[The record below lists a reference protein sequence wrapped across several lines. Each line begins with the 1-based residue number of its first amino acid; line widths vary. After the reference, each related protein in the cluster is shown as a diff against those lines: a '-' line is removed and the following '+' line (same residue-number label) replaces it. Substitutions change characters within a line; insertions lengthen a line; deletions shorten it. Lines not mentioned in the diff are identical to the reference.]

1 MARAASRRPA
11 AQPPVR
17 RCSTSTCCGDSRS
30 PDCSSSCAAWAGV
43 NASCAARSSRNLPRS
58 RNRESDNGGSSRL
71 DSTSCRV
78 AGLIRVR
85 ISTPCRATGSTSSC
99 TSSRIKRSG
108 CGSACTASA
117 SSARN
122 SGWAPAR
129 HAHRPCNR
137 LDCGTDG
144 QPAIAATTAAHN
156 RLGSLSSR
164 STPTQAVS
172 TPVLVRDQSASNNVF
187 PYPAGAQTKA
197 SSAPA
202 PASRPAHSSARATN
216 PDGSDGTVIF
226 TRGTSTTAITPVARP
241 FRMPSSFP
249 VVSIPAS

>member
-1 MARAASRRPA
+1 M
-11 AQPPVR
+11 
-17 RCSTSTCCGDSRS
+17 
-30 PDCSSSCAAWAGV
+30 
-43 NASCAARSSRNLPRS
+43 
-58 RNRESDNGGSSRL
+58 
-71 DSTSCRV
+71 
-78 AGLIRVR
+78 IRVR
-85 ISTPCRATGSTSSC
+85 IWTPRRASGSTSSC
-99 TSSRIKRSG
+99 TSSKIKRSG
-108 CGSACTASA
+108 CGSACKASA

-172 TPVLVRDQSASNNVF
+172 TPVLMRDQSASNNVF
-187 PYPAGAQTKA
+187 PYPGGAQTNA
-197 SSAPA
+197 TSAPA

-226 TRGTSTTAITPVARP
+226 TRGTSTTAISSSLPSEAGHGGSDGPYFPGNACLIPVWVRSSCCLRP
-241 FRMPSSFP
+241 VGDPIHHQLGRPDPPPGRRRVAMAVAATTRPLSPGFR
-249 VVSIPAS
+249 